1 MDHVKFLR
9 SSRLEVFYKK
19 GIPKNFAKVTGKY
32 MCQILFF
39 GEVTVLGLQWKL
51 RRKCFLKEP

>member
-9 SSRLEVFYKK
+9 NSRLEVFYKK
-19 GIPKNFAKVTGKY
+19 GIPKNFAKFTGKY

-39 GEVTVLGLQWKL
+39 GEVAVLGLQ
-51 RRKCFLKEP
+51 